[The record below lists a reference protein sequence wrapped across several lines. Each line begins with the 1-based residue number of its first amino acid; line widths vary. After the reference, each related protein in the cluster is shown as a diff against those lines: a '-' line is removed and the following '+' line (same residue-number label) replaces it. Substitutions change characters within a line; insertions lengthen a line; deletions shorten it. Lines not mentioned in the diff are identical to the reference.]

1 LLLSDPLTAP
11 VSTDENDTR
20 ARTARRRFDE
30 LHVAVP
36 SNFESSPFAA
46 GASGNLRGMTD
57 VWIVLPAGAC
67 FTHAGNIIRA
77 EYEIEGGT
85 KSMS

>member
-1 LLLSDPLTAP
+1 MKTIL
-11 VSTDENDTR
+11 ER
-20 ARTARRRFDE
+20 E
-30 LHVAVP
+30 LHDGGSTSFTLLFLPISRAAP
-36 SNFESSPFAA
+36 SLR
-46 GASGNLRGMTD
+46 ASRNLRGMTD
-57 VWIVLPAGAC
+57 VRDALPAGAC